1 MLVTENI
8 LYILPYCQTM
18 EERANKF
25 EAENNTPYVYNTM
38 DGACSD
44 EIRQFHEMIYYTVVT
59 STTAGYGDISP

>member
-1 MLVTENI
+1 MD
-8 LYILPYCQTM
+8 
-18 EERANKF
+18 ERAKKF

-38 DGACSD
+38 DSMCSD